1 MTNMGITEKS
11 LRYVFPQWLEEVL
24 HIDSVYARC
33 RQWGLSNDSDDIASL
48 LTEKLTEAKNRGK
61 EITRSYA
68 WRTLLNTAADHGRQ
82 YSMHKAA
89 IENYSMDELL
99 LENET
104 CKQREQEI
112 FTEAHY
118 QLTREAIELLD
129 DRPKFIIKMRF
140 NPEYQHTYANIAG
153 ILGCSESTARIEC
166 DNTLARIKTYIMRN
180 TDAYGERIK
189 A

>member
-1 MTNMGITEKS
+1 MADTSITEKS
-11 LRYVFPQWLEEVL
+11 LRYVFPQWIEEVL
-24 HIDSVYARC
+24 HVDSVYARC
-33 RQWGLSNDSDDIASL
+33 LQWGLSNDSDDIASL
-48 LTEKLTEAKNRGK
+48 LTEKLTEAKKRGK

-68 WRTLLNTAADHGRQ
+68 WRALLNTAADHGRQ
-82 YSMHKAA
+82 YSTHKTA
-89 IENYSMDELL
+89 IENYGQNELL
-99 LENET
+99 LEDET
-104 CKQREQEI
+104 SKRHKQEI

-153 ILGCSESTARIEC
+153 ILNCSESTARIEC
-166 DNTLARIKTYIMRN
+166 DNALAGIKAYIMRN
-180 TDAYGERIK
+180 TDAHGERIK